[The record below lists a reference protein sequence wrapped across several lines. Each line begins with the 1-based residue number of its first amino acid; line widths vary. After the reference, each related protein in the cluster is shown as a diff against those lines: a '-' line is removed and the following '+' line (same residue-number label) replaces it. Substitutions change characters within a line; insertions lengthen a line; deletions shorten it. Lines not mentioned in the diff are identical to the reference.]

1 MSHAAS
7 FTLAEARDAL
17 KAKKI
22 SSTELT
28 GALVKAVEAARRGLN
43 AYVTETPEKAL
54 AMAAASDAQTGQRRG
69 RRAGRPAAGD
79 QGSVLHQ
86 GRAHH
91 GRQQDPGQFRAAL

>member
-1 MSHAAS
+1 MSDPIS
-7 FTLAEARDAL
+7 MTLAEARDAL

-28 GALVKAVEAARRGLN
+28 TALVRSVEQSRGLN
-43 AYVTETPEKAL
+43 AFVTETPDRAM
-54 AMAAASDAQTGQRRG
+54 AMAAGKRRG

-86 GRAHH
+86 GREDH
-91 GRQQDPGQFRAAL
+91 GGQPDPGQFRAAL